1 MRSLLSKDM
10 NPNASQHS
18 GVFLSGP
25 SLLLGTCPGAM
36 KAQRGSVLCTQA
48 TGGVVGV
55 LCDFW
60 QHFMPLFKTA
70 PCGFGISRLRGP
82 GLLSNCLALIQK
94 EQDVCS
100 DKEASSRRDIL
111 RSWEEYPATTHTYTI
126 LLSRKS
132 QVSSTG
138 LVLMSQSSLF
148 AAVVQRTAF
157 KSKWKSW
164 PGA

>member
-1 MRSLLSKDM
+1 M
-10 NPNASQHS
+10 
-18 GVFLSGP
+18 
-25 SLLLGTCPGAM
+25 
-36 KAQRGSVLCTQA
+36 
-48 TGGVVGV
+48 

-70 PCGFGISRLRGP
+70 PWGFGTSRSRGP

-132 QVSSTG
+132 QVLSTG
-138 LVLMSQSSLF
+138 DMSSCHRALSSQL
-148 AAVVQRTAF
+148 
-157 KSKWKSW
+157 
-164 PGA
+164 